1 MDSHSKQIL
10 EQAKKVLEIESRA
23 IARLIPL
30 LNDDF
35 VKAVDLIQNRK
46 GRVVVTGIGKS
57 GIIGK
62 KISSTLSSVGTPS
75 FSLHPVDGLHGDLGM
90 ITRDDIILAI
100 SHSGETE
107 EMLNLI
113 PVIKRFQVSLIV
125 MTGNSKSTL
134 ARKADAVLHLDVEEE
149 AGPWDLVPTASTTV
163 AMAMGDALAMA
174 LLELK
179 GFKKEDFA
187 VLHPGGSIGKSL
199 LLQVGEI
206 MHTGTDVPVVKDTSV
221 LKDVIYEM
229 STKRLGM
236 TAVVNGT
243 GAAIGVIT
251 DGDLRRMLE
260 KKQDIFTV
268 TAKEVMTKSPKTISK
283 DSLAAEAV
291 QIMEQH
297 SITSL
302 MVLNPDETPCGVIH
316 LHDLLRSGIV

>member
-1 MDSHSKQIL
+1 MDAHSKRIL
-10 EQAKKVLEIESRA
+10 DQAKKVLEVESKA

-30 LNDDF
+30 LNADF
-35 VKAVDLIQNRK
+35 VKAVDMVRNTK

-57 GIIGK
+57 GIVGK

-90 ITRDDIILAI
+90 ITRDDILLAI
-100 SHSGETE
+100 SNSGETV

-113 PVIKRFQVSLIV
+113 PVIKRFSVSLIA
-125 MTGNSKSTL
+125 MTGNPKSTL
-134 ARKADAVLHLDVEEE
+134 ARQADAVLHLDVEEE

-163 AMAMGDALAMA
+163 ALAMGDALALA
-174 LLELK
+174 LLDLK
-179 GFKKEDFA
+179 GFRKEDFA

-199 LLQVGEI
+199 LLRVGEL
-206 MHTGTDVPVVKDTSV
+206 MHTGSDIPVVKENSL
-221 LKDVIYEM
+221 LKDVIFEM
-229 STKRLGM
+229 SSKRMGM

-243 GAAIGVIT
+243 GAAVGVVT

-260 KKQDIFTV
+260 KERNIFTV
-268 TAKEVMTKSPKTISK
+268 TAREVMNPSPKTISA

-291 QIMEQH
+291 QIMEKH

-302 MVLNPDETPCGVIH
+302 MALNPDGSPKGVIH
-316 LHDLLRSGIV
+316 LHDLLKAGIV